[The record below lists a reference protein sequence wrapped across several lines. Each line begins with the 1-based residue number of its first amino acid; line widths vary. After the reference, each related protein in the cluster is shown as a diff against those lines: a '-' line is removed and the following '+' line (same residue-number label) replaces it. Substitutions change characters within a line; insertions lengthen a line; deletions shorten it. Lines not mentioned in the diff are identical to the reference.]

1 MKSIIWRSR
10 ATAWFGLIIALVPFL
25 GLPDSFK
32 NIIFVIFGLLI
43 ALFGFAKSHYASGY
57 EKEYKQA
64 LEEVIVSTEEKE
76 TLSNGPVLDEEE

>member
-32 NIIFVIFGLLI
+32 NIIFVILGLLI

-64 LEEVIVSTEEKE
+64 LEDVVMSTEGEE
-76 TLSNGPVLDEEE
+76 VLSNDPALDDEE